1 MQDWAIWLVLPSRLW
16 EYICMTLKLKLFFSH
31 SVVSDSLWPHGLYP
45 GRFVSMGLI
54 SGEEYQSELTFPS
67 PGDLRDLGI
76 EPMSPAWQV
85 DSLPLSHQGRAKL
98 LTGWYKVLSSFF
110 PQHRDIQGCVLLC
123 SPYKLELPSALL
135 PQRLCGAEHTT
146 HSHWIY
152 NKSKKLSLVALFHWS
167 FGVKFLLKFRLA
179 LLWIVRISFSSFAN
193 SHILRKKSPDHLKY
207 THTHT
212 QMLNRLNIKDM
223 QMKTTMRYQ
232 LTSVKMLIIKKNINK
247 YWAGCIEKVTLV
259 HVIGKVNWCSSY
271 LKQYKVP

>member
-85 DSLPLSHQGRAKL
+85 DSLPLSHQGRAKV

-212 QMLNRLNIKDM
+212 DAQQAKHQRYANENHNEISTYICQNAYYQKEHKQILGRMHRKSNPCTCNWEGKLVQLLF
-223 QMKTTMRYQ
+223 KT
-232 LTSVKMLIIKKNINK
+232 V
-247 YWAGCIEKVTLV
+247 
-259 HVIGKVNWCSSY
+259 
-271 LKQYKVP
+271 